1 MWAWV
6 PTEVL
11 IARGYKIF
19 DAGESSLIQIK
30 APQRNRAVTVLLLLV
45 VVKCALARHL
55 GRRLWRG
62 GGYGEVGARDP
73 SAKTRDRMIEY
84 VGEAM
89 DE

>member
-30 APQRNRAVTVLLLLV
+30 APQRNRAVTVLLLLGWSLN
-45 VVKCALARHL
+45 APLL
-55 GRRLWRG
+55 GTSG
-62 GGYGEVGARDP
+62 GGYGAAAMARWGR
-73 SAKTRDRMIEY
+73 AIRRRRRAT
-84 VGEAM
+84 G
-89 DE
+89 

>member
-30 APQRNRAVTVLLLLV
+30 APQRNRAVTVLLLLGWSLN
-45 VVKCALARHL
+45 APLL
-55 GRRLWRG
+55 GTSG
-62 GGYGEVGARDP
+62 GGYGEVGAMASCGR
-73 SAKTRDRMIEY
+73 AIRRRRRAT
-84 VGEAM
+84 G
-89 DE
+89 

>member
-30 APQRNRAVTVLLLLV
+30 APQRNRAVTVLLLLGWSLN
-45 VVKCALARHL
+45 APLL
-55 GRRLWRG
+55 GTSG
-62 GGYGEVGARDP
+62 GGYGELGARDP
-73 SAKTRDRMIEY
+73 SAKTRDRMTRY

-89 DE
+89 DD

>member
-11 IARGYKIF
+11 IAHGYKIF
-19 DAGESSLIQIK
+19 DTGESSLIQIK
-30 APQRNRAVTVLLLLV
+30 TPQRNRAVTVLLLLGWSLN
-45 VVKCALARHL
+45 APLL
-55 GRRLWRG
+55 GTSG
-62 GGYGEVGARDP
+62 GGCGEVGARDP